1 MKIRFRLYLLSLLFI
16 LATTFASVHKTKHIS
31 CDHAATECQICIVSQ
46 NLLSDDINIEFSE
59 LTLFHFGE
67 TAFLTNTSYKH
78 KTLITK
84 HSNAPPKL
92 S

>member
-1 MKIRFRLYLLSLLFI
+1 MKIRLRLCLLSLLFI
-16 LATTFASVHKTKHIS
+16 LATTFASSHATKHIFS
-31 CDHAATECQICIVSQ
+31 DHDSSECQICIVSQ
-46 NLLSDDINIEFSE
+46 NLLSDDISIEFTE

-84 HSNAPPKL
+84 HSNAPPKI